1 MPFYDIAEFHLEY
14 SGFES
19 DYSEKRLKEYKSEKT
34 LSADMKA
41 TLKLPA
47 EIGKPEGNYVSTID
61 GYRQCYK
68 TDGGYGLYDLLR
80 KPDTFCAS
88 LLFDKNV
95 KQATGEMTDISAYG
109 GMSVP
114 IRSFNMLGELFR
126 YFILKNNGVVFHSS
140 CIKYKDMGIAFSAPS
155 GTGKST
161 HSGLWKKYFPK
172 DVTIIND
179 DSPAIRTDKGDITV
193 YGTPWSGKTDINANI
208 SAKLGA
214 IVMLEQNAV
223 NSISRISID
232 EAVFRTLNEVS
243 RPMFAEFMNP
253 TLEQIEKILA
263 KTPVFLLK
271 CNISE
276 EAVLAV
282 KSELGI

>member
-19 DYSEKRLKEYKSEKT
+19 DYSRKRLEAYESDKT
-34 LSADMKA
+34 LPVDMKA
-41 TLKLPA
+41 TLDLPA
-47 EIGKPEGNYVSTID
+47 EIKKPVGEYISTID
-61 GYRQCYK
+61 GYRKCYK
-68 TDGGYGLYDLLR
+68 TDEGYGLYDLLR
-80 KPDTFCAS
+80 QPDTFCAS
-88 LLFDKNV
+88 LMFDKKV

-109 GMSVP
+109 GMSVQV
-114 IRSFNMLGELFR
+114 RSFNMLGELFR
-126 YFILKNNGVVFHSS
+126 YFILKNGGVVFHSS
-140 CIKYKDMGIAFSAPS
+140 CIKYKETGIAFSAPS

-179 DSPAIRTDKGDITV
+179 DSPAIRTDRGDIRV
-193 YGTPWSGKTDINANI
+193 YGTPWSGKTDINSNI

-214 IVMLEQNAV
+214 IVMLEQNAG
-223 NSISRISID
+223 NSITRISAD

-253 TLEQIEKILA
+253 TLEQMEKILI

-276 EAVLAV
+276 EAVLTV